1 MRIAS
6 LSLLAWLGLGGSF
19 CLLPSAIAPQ
29 VAQAYTS
36 RVNLTLERQPNESY
50 DTLVRRAEAVA
61 RAAAQRSFDNDIL
74 VTQAAIVVIGENLGL
89 SAPILTLEVSRD
101 NWKSRPDARR
111 WSTYY
116 PNSKALLR
124 IEDLVAP
131 TVAPATDTNTQP
143 PATEPTAPSNSPP
156 AAPTNPN
163 PTQPSSGSG
172 QSNGTPPPQG
182 TINNPGATGQ
192 QNQTK

>member
-36 RVNLTLERQPNESY
+36 RVNVTLERQPNESY

-74 VTQAAIVVIGENLGL
+74 VTEAAIVVIGENLGL

-131 TVAPATDTNTQP
+131 TVAPATDTTTQP
-143 PATEPTAPSNSPP
+143 PAGG
-156 AAPTNPN
+156 AAE
-163 PTQPSSGSG
+163 
-172 QSNGTPPPQG
+172 
-182 TINNPGATGQ
+182 
-192 QNQTK
+192 